1 MSPPDLEQPAQI
13 TSPTN
18 PRVKWLV
25 SLRKRRTRD
34 DEGVT
39 LIEGY
44 DELRLALD
52 VGVSVR
58 TLFYSPELV
67 ADRDRLPLVD
77 EAAHGGAEVVSMGKA
92 AFMRASYREGP
103 DGWLAVVADP
113 TRGLD
118 DLTLSDASLVLVCE
132 GVEKPGNLGAM
143 VRTAEAAGVDA
154 VIAASPVADW
164 SNPNVIRASK
174 GTVFAVPIAA
184 DTTEAVGSWLRERA
198 VQIVVATPDAD
209 TMFTDVDLT
218 GPTAIVVG
226 AEHAG
231 VSGGWL
237 AAADVAARLPMFGQ
251 VNSLNV
257 ATSAAVTLYEALRQR
272 SSPPHVGPSTD
283 QPDEPPYAERN

>member
-1 MSPPDLEQPAQI
+1 MSAPDSDQPAQI

-18 PRVKWLV
+18 ARVKWLV
-25 SLRKRRTRD
+25 SLRKRRVRD

-44 DELRLALD
+44 DELRLAID
-52 VGVSVR
+52 VGVAVG
-58 TLFYSPELV
+58 TLYYSPELV

-77 EAAHGGAEVVSMGKA
+77 EAARSGAEVVSMGKA
-92 AFMRASYREGP
+92 AFRKASYREGP

-113 TRGLD
+113 TSNLD
-118 DLTLSDASLVLVCE
+118 DLTLSEVPLVLVCE

-164 SNPNVIRASK
+164 SNPNVVRASK

-184 DTTEAVGSWLRERA
+184 DTTEAVGVWLHERGM
-198 VQIVVATPDAD
+198 QIVVATPDAD
-209 TMFTDVDLT
+209 ALFTDIDLT
-218 GPTAIVVG
+218 GPTAVVVG

-231 VSGGWL
+231 VSAGWL
-237 AAADVAARLPMFGQ
+237 AAADDAARLPLFGRI
-251 VNSLNV
+251 NSLNV
-257 ATSAAVTLYEALRQR
+257 ATSAAVVLYEAVRQR
-272 SSPPHVGPSTD
+272 S
-283 QPDEPPYAERN
+283 